1 MYVENNIKLKK
12 KEKRIKIFNIYIEIF
27 IFFLKNIYTLHHSI
41 KFNLFI
47 QDIRKGDESFN
58 QRRTA
63 MQSVEKMQKQLD
75 KYKDEIDSLRIANDT
90 KDKRLMELKEKI
102 SNQES
107 AVNKGNN
114 YIHIVKGYLK

>member
-1 MYVENNIKLKK
+1 
-12 KEKRIKIFNIYIEIF
+12 
-27 IFFLKNIYTLHHSI
+27 
-41 KFNLFI
+41 
-47 QDIRKGDESFN
+47 
-58 QRRTA
+58 